1 MFFNPVITCSKV
13 IYIVFKRRKAYIF
26 DMKNSPVQIAAIM
39 ALALAACSPTVV
51 TRGNLISET
60 KFQQI
65 QPKVSTR
72 ADVMQFWGPPTTA
85 SSFDQNI
92 WYYIGETTSQKG
104 IYAPEVEKRRMI
116 RVKFD
121 PANNDTVTDV
131 ADLDP
136 AEARDVQLVGRQ
148 TPVAG
153 KDYTVMQQFI
163 GNLGKYNTSATKE

>member
-1 MFFNPVITCSKV
+1 
-13 IYIVFKRRKAYIF
+13 
-26 DMKNSPVQIAAIM
+26 MKNATAKIAVIM

-60 KFQQI
+60 KFQQV

-72 ADVMQFWGPPTTA
+72 ADVMQYWGPPTTT
-85 SSFDQNI
+85 SSFDPNT

-121 PANNDTVTDV
+121 PANNDTVVEV

-136 AEARDVQLVGRQ
+136 AEARDIQLVGRQ
-148 TPVAG
+148 TPAAG
-153 KDYTVMQQFI
+153 KDYTVIQQLI
-163 GNLGKYNTSATKE
+163 GNLGKYNTDTAK